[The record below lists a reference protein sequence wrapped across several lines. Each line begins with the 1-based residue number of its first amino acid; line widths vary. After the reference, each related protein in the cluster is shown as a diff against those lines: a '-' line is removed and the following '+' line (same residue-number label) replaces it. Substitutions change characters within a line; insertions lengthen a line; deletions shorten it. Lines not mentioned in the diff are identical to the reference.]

1 MYFDDPDPELVN
13 GLEKWESTRQ
23 SLLAT
28 TGTIPRRFGTEPEHH
43 RVFLPTSAGP
53 VFFIR
58 LYTANR
64 FRNDRFSF
72 HENETPVFGCGDE
85 NKAASAI
92 SLRTLRSCN
101 GHTRTRVL
109 SAIFDEG
116 IQRVDWAEGLARRS
130 VRVVTRRKKKK
141 EVILHRVAKLVTN
154 YRFATIIVT

>member
-1 MYFDDPDPELVN
+1 MCVCVYFDDPDPELVN

-85 NKAASAI
+85 NKAAPAI

-101 GHTRTRVL
+101 GRTHTRTRVL

-116 IQRVDWAEGLARRS
+116 IQRVDWAEGLEAKRS
-130 VRVVTRRKKKK
+130 SRHTWRGKRKKK
-141 EVILHRVAKLVTN
+141 
-154 YRFATIIVT
+154 